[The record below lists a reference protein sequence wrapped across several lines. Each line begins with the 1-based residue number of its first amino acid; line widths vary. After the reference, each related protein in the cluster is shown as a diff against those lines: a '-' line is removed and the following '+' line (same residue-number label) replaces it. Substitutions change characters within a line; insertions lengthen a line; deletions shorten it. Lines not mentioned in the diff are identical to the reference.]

1 MKFNSKTLKLAAS
14 AGLLSIFGALGLT
27 GIQAS
32 VASGGSAE
40 TISWVSGNRD
50 TASVSYGEFQ
60 NLEVTV
66 SQTQNLTSQGVVVD
80 WSGMNPSVPGEF
92 SRNYMQIM
100 QCWGTATNAL
110 PEGCQWGTPQ
120 TATQNLVGTFAANRE
135 LAEDEDPLQEY
146 IGSSFQVP
154 PPSSLPDLKI
164 FRVPF
169 KPVNGSPTFVYE
181 KYFAPES
188 TNEVTAAPVG
198 ADGTGTAVFE
208 VQTSLEAPHLGCGGV
223 VDGNPVKCWLVI
235 VPRGAHYMNGEAV
248 PSDLSL
254 SGSPLSASNWANR
267 IQVPLGF
274 SPLSYACPIGNA
286 ERRVVGSEL
295 VSEAMTS
302 WQPELCQSTA
312 TFGFSQIGDGEA
324 RRQIV
329 SNIEGSS
336 GLGFVNK
343 PLSAEETGTAR
354 LVYTPVTTSAI
365 VVAFN
370 IENQFK
376 NTSQYFSENGKL
388 VTSLKLN
395 ARLMAKLLTQ
405 SYRSDVPGGNL
416 AAHVANNPR
425 SLRHDPEF
433 LALNPRFRDFVNNAE
448 PGGMVVTLGSSDIAS
463 MVWAWIRSDAS
474 ARAFLAGTPD
484 QYGMVLNKYYKNLG
498 LSTDLGIETFPKAD
512 LTTYRSNNSVPAP
525 GFGTLDLR
533 PYSNDLL
540 EGALQVRRADPRAKS
555 VWDPTKTPAQFVS
568 GGAQTIGQRFLL
580 AITDLPSA
588 KRFGLSMA
596 TLVNADGSEKS
607 PTESNIATSISSKV
621 QDPTSGMF
629 VSPADSAVDA
639 GYPLSTLTY
648 AVTNPCTQTA
658 TAVTDYAD
666 FLQFATGDGQI
677 SGEGVGQLPEG
688 YIPLTNSLKQSAQ
701 DSIARLRAADIQV
714 NCPVIPPVD
723 PEVPPITPIEEPQID
738 NNFPEIDGGTENG
751 GSSKNTIAY
760 RTKTELSS
768 SPLLSNLLIS
778 SALLGFPAFV
788 IGNLSNRRK
797 SKAKTT
803 NI

>member
-27 GIQAS
+27 GIQSSIAS
-32 VASGGSAE
+32 AGSEE
-40 TISWVSGNRD
+40 TIAWTSVSRD
-50 TASVSYGEFQ
+50 SSSVSYSEFQ

-80 WSGMNPSVPGEF
+80 WRGMNPSVPGEY

-100 QCWGTATNAL
+100 QCWGTASNAL

-135 LAEDEDPLQEY
+135 LAEDEDPNQEY
-146 IGSSFQVP
+146 IGSRFQVP
-154 PPSSLPDLKI
+154 PPSTLPDLKI

-169 KPVNGSPTFVYE
+169 QPVNGSPTFVYE

-208 VQTSLEAPHLGCGGV
+208 VQTSLEAPHLGCGGLV
-223 VDGNPVKCWLVI
+223 NGNAVNCWLVI
-235 VPRGAHYMNGEAV
+235 IPRGAHYMNGDAV

-295 VSEAMTS
+295 VSEAVTS

-312 TFGFSQIGDGEA
+312 TFGYSQIGDGEA

-336 GLGFVNK
+336 GLGFINK
-343 PLSAEETGTAR
+343 PLTAEETGTAR

-376 NTSQYFSENGKL
+376 NTSPYFSENGKL

-405 SYRSDVPGGNL
+405 SYRSDVPGGNI
-416 AAHVANNPR
+416 APHVSNNPR

-448 PGGMVVTLGSSDIAS
+448 PGGMVVTLGSSDVAAL
-463 MVWAWIRSDAS
+463 VWAWIRSDAS
-474 ARAFLAGTPD
+474 AKAFLAGTPD
-484 QYGMVLNKYYKNLG
+484 QYGMVLNKYYKNLA
-498 LSTDLGIETFPKAD
+498 LNSDLGIETFPKAD
-512 LTTYRSNNSVPAP
+512 LTNYRSNNSVPSP

-533 PYSNDLL
+533 PYANDLL
-540 EGALQVRRADPRAKS
+540 EGALQVRRADPRSKS

-596 TLVNADGSEKS
+596 TLVNSDGSEKS
-607 PTESNIATSISSKV
+607 PTAGNIATSIAAKV
-621 QDPTSGMF
+621 QDPTTGML
-629 VSPADSAVDA
+629 VSPSDSSSDS

-658 TAVTDYAD
+658 TAVANYAD
-666 FLQFATGDGQI
+666 FLDFATGDGQTL
-677 SGEGVGQLPEG
+677 GEGVGQLPEG
-688 YIPLTNSLKQSAQ
+688 YVPLTNTLKQAAQ
-701 DSIARLRAADIQV
+701 DSIARLRSADIQV

-723 PEVPPITPIEEPQID
+723 PGVPPTTPPDNNQID
-738 NNFPEIDGGTENG
+738 PGFPPIDGGTDPVEAT
-751 GSSKNTIAY
+751 KNVIAY
-760 RTKTELSS
+760 RTTTQLNN
-768 SPLLSNLLIS
+768 SPLLTNLLIS

-788 IGNLSNRRK
+788 MGNLAIR
-797 SKAKTT
+797 SKAKKQR
-803 NI
+803 

>member
-1 MKFNSKTLKLAAS
+1 MFSSKTLKLAAS

-27 GIQAS
+27 GIQSSIAS
-32 VASGGSAE
+32 AGSEE
-40 TISWVSGNRD
+40 TIAWVSGNRD
-50 TASVSYGEFQ
+50 SSSVSYSEFQ

-80 WSGMNPSVPGEF
+80 WQGMNPSVPGEY

-100 QCWGTATNAL
+100 QCWGTASNAL
-110 PEGCQWGTPQ
+110 IEGCQWGTPQ

-135 LAEDEDPLQEY
+135 LSEDEDPNQEY
-146 IGSSFQVP
+146 IGSRFQVP
-154 PPSSLPDLKI
+154 PPSTLPDLKI

-169 KPVNGSPTFVYE
+169 QPVNGSSTFVYE

-188 TNEVTAAPVG
+188 TNELTAAPVG

-208 VQTSLEAPHLGCGGV
+208 VQTSLEAPHLGCGGF
-223 VDGNPVKCWLVI
+223 VDGNSVNCWLVL
-235 VPRGAHYMNGEAV
+235 VPRGAHYLNGEPV

-274 SPLSYACPIGNA
+274 APLSYSCPIGNA

-295 VSEAMTS
+295 VSEAVTS

-312 TFGFSQIGDGEA
+312 TFGYSQIGDGEA

-329 SNIEGSS
+329 SNLEGSS

-343 PLSAEETGTAR
+343 PLTAEEAGNAR
-354 LVYTPVTTSAI
+354 LVYTPVTSSAI

-405 SYRSDVPGGNL
+405 SYRSDVPGGNIVS
-416 AAHVANNPR
+416 HVANNPR

-448 PGGMVVTLGSSDIAS
+448 PGGMVVTLGSSDVAS
-463 MVWAWIRSDAS
+463 LVWAWIRSDSS

-512 LTTYRSNNSVPAP
+512 LTNYRSNNSVPAP

-533 PYSNDLL
+533 PYANDLF
-540 EGALQVRRADPRAKS
+540 ESALQVRRADSKAKS
-555 VWDPTKTPAQFVS
+555 IWDPSKIPAQFVS

-588 KRFGLSMA
+588 KRFGLSLA
-596 TLVNADGSEKS
+596 TLVGSDGSEKN
-607 PTESNIATSISSKV
+607 PTAENIATSISAKV
-621 QDPTSGMF
+621 QDPTSGML
-629 VSPADSAVDA
+629 VSPSEPAADS

-658 TAVTDYAD
+658 TAVSNYAD
-666 FLQFATGDGQI
+666 FLAFATGPGQTL
-677 SGEGVGQLPEG
+677 GEAVGQLPEG
-688 YIPLTNSLKQSAQ
+688 YLPLANALKQAAQ
-701 DSIARLRAADIQV
+701 DSIARLRSADIQV
-714 NCPVIPPVD
+714 DCPVIPPVD
-723 PEVPPITPIEEPQID
+723 PGVAPTTPPTNTVID
-738 NNFPEIDGGTENG
+738 PGFPAIDGGTEPVAAA
-751 GSSKNTIAY
+751 KNVIAY
-760 RTKTELSS
+760 RTKTELNT
-768 SPLLSNLLIS
+768 SPLITNLLIS

-788 IGNLSNRRK
+788 IGNLSIRRK
-797 SKAKTT
+797 SKPAKT
-803 NI
+803 NF

>member
-1 MKFNSKTLKLAAS
+1 MRINSKTLKLAAS
-14 AGLLSIFGALGLT
+14 AALLSIFGALGLT

-40 TISWVSGNRD
+40 TITWVSGNRD
-50 TASVSYGEFQ
+50 TSSVSYAEFQ

-100 QCWGTATNAL
+100 QCWGTSNNAL

-135 LAEDEDPLQEY
+135 LAENEDPLQEY
-146 IGSSFQVP
+146 LGSSFQVP

-169 KPVNGSPTFVYE
+169 KPVNGSSTFVYE

-223 VDGNPVKCWLVI
+223 VDGNPVKCWLVL
-235 VPRGAHYMNGEAV
+235 VPRGAHYMTGELV

-295 VSEAMTS
+295 VSEAITS

-329 SNIEGSS
+329 SNIEGSA

-343 PLSAEETGTAR
+343 PLSESETGNAR
-354 LVYTPVTTSAI
+354 LVYTPLTTSAI

-395 ARLMAKLLTQ
+395 PRLLAKLLTQ
-405 SYRSDVPGGNL
+405 SYRADVPGGNS
-416 AAHVANNPR
+416 AVHVSNNPR

-433 LALNPRFRDFVNNAE
+433 LALNPRFRDFVTNAE
-448 PGGMVVTLGSSDIAS
+448 PGGIVVTLGSSDIAS
-463 MVWAWIRSDAS
+463 MVWAWIRSDSS
-474 ARAFLAGTPD
+474 ARAFLAGSPD
-484 QYGMVLNKYYKNLG
+484 EFGMVLNKYYKNLSLG
-498 LSTDLGIETFPKAD
+498 TDLGIETFPKAD
-512 LTTYRSNNSVPAP
+512 LTNYRPNNSVPAP

-568 GGAQTIGQRFLL
+568 GGPQTIGQRFLL

-588 KRFGLSMA
+588 KRFGLSLA
-596 TLVNADGSEKS
+596 TLVGSEGSAKT
-607 PTESNIATSISSKV
+607 PTSENIATSIAAKV
-621 QDPTSGMF
+621 QDPTTGML
-629 VSPADSAVDA
+629 VSPADLGSDP

-658 TAVTDYAD
+658 TAVANYAD
-666 FLQFATGDGQI
+666 FLDFATGSGQI
-677 SGEGVGQLPEG
+677 PGEGFGQLPDG
-688 YIPLTNSLKQSAQ
+688 YLPLTNSLKLVAQ
-701 DSIARLRAADIQV
+701 DSIARLRSADIQTD
-714 NCPVIPPVD
+714 CPVVPPVD
-723 PEVPPITPIEEPQID
+723 PEAPPVTPVEDVEV
-738 NNFPEIDGGTENG
+738 DGGIPIIEG
-751 GSSKNTIAY
+751 GSEPVPAVKNVIAY
-760 RTKTELSS
+760 RTKTQLTN
-768 SPLLSNLLIS
+768 SPLVTNLLIS

-788 IGNLSNRRK
+788 VGNLSMRRK
-797 SKAKTT
+797 SNKAKT
-803 NI
+803 NF

>member
-27 GIQAS
+27 GIQSS
-32 VASGGSAE
+32 VASAGSE
-40 TISWVSGNRD
+40 LTIAWDSGSRD
-50 TASVSYGEFQ
+50 SASVSYQEFQ
-60 NLEVTV
+60 DLEVTV

-80 WSGMNPSVPGEF
+80 WRGMNPSVPGEF

-100 QCWGTATNAL
+100 QCWGTATNAV

-135 LAEDEDPLQEY
+135 LSEGEDPLQEY
-146 IGSSFQVP
+146 VGSRFQVP
-154 PPSSLPDLKI
+154 PPSTLPDLKI

-169 KPVNGSPTFVYE
+169 QPVNGVSTFVYE
-181 KYFAPES
+181 QYFAPES

-208 VQTSLEAPHLGCGGV
+208 IQTSLEAPHLGCGGV
-223 VDGNPVKCWLVI
+223 VDGSPVKCWLVL
-235 VPRGAHYMNGEAV
+235 VPRGAHYMTGESV

-295 VSEAMTS
+295 VSEAITS
-302 WQPELCQSTA
+302 WQPELCQNTA

-343 PLSAEETGTAR
+343 PLTATEAGTAR
-354 LVYTPVTTSAI
+354 LVYTPVATSAI

-376 NTSQYFSENGKL
+376 NTSPYFSENGKL

-405 SYRSDVPGGNL
+405 SYRADVPGGNL

-433 LALNPRFRDFVNNAE
+433 LALNPRFRDFVINAE
-448 PGGMVVTLGSSDIAS
+448 PAGIVVTLGSSDIAS
-463 MVWAWIRSDAS
+463 MVWAWIRSDSS

-484 QYGMVLNKYYKNLG
+484 QYGMVLNKYYKNLE
-498 LSTDLGIETFPKAD
+498 LNSDLGIETFPKAD
-512 LTTYRSNNSVPAP
+512 LTNYRPNNSVPAP

-533 PYSNDLL
+533 PYSNDLF

-555 VWDPTKTPAQFVS
+555 IWDPTKIPAQFVS
-568 GGAQTIGQRFLL
+568 GGPQTIGQRFLL

-588 KRFGLSMA
+588 RRFGLSMA
-596 TLVNADGSEKS
+596 TLVNPDGTEKN
-607 PTESNIATSISSKV
+607 PTSASISESISAKV
-621 QDPTSGMF
+621 QDATSGML
-629 VSPADSAVDA
+629 VSPSDLSADP

-658 TAVTDYAD
+658 TAVTNYAD
-666 FLQFATGDGQI
+666 FLAFATGPGQTA
-677 SGEGVGQLPEG
+677 GEEVGQLPEG
-688 YIPLTNSLKQSAQ
+688 YIPLTSSLQQAAQ
-701 DSIARLRAADIQV
+701 DSIARLRSADIQV

-723 PEVPPITPIEEPQID
+723 PGEPPVTPSEEPAID
-738 NNFPEIDGGTENG
+738 NGLPSVDPGSENSG
-751 GSSKNTIAY
+751 ATRNQIAY
-760 RTKTELSS
+760 RTKTQLAN
-768 SPLLSNLLIS
+768 SPLFTNLLIS

-788 IGNLSNRRK
+788 VGNLSIRRK
-797 SKAKTT
+797 AKSANT
-803 NI
+803 NF

>member
-27 GIQAS
+27 GIQSS
-32 VASGGSAE
+32 VASAGSEE
-40 TISWVSGNRD
+40 TIAWASGNRD
-50 TASVSYGEFQ
+50 SGSVSYSEFQ
-60 NLEVTV
+60 NLEVTI

-80 WSGMNPSVPGEF
+80 WRGMNPSVPGEY

-135 LAEDEDPLQEY
+135 LSEDEDPNQEY
-146 IGSSFQVP
+146 IGSRFQVP
-154 PPSSLPDLKI
+154 PPSTLPDLKI

-169 KPVNGSPTFVYE
+169 QPVNGSPTFVYE

-208 VQTSLEAPHLGCGGV
+208 VQTSLEAPHLGCGGLV
-223 VDGNPVKCWLVI
+223 SGNAVNCWLVI
-235 VPRGAHYMNGEAV
+235 VPRGAHYMNGDPVPAAV
-248 PSDLSL
+248 SL

-295 VSEAMTS
+295 VSEAITS
-302 WQPELCQSTA
+302 WQPELCQTTA
-312 TFGFSQIGDGEA
+312 TFGYSQIGDGEA

-329 SNIEGSS
+329 SNIEGSA

-343 PLSAEETGTAR
+343 PLTAEETGTAR
-354 LVYTPVTTSAI
+354 LVYTPVTSSAI
-365 VVAFN
+365 VVAYN

-376 NTSQYFSENGKL
+376 NTSPYFSENGKL

-395 ARLMAKLLTQ
+395 ARLLAKLLTQ
-405 SYRSDVPGGNL
+405 SYRADVPGGNT

-448 PGGMVVTLGSSDIAS
+448 PGGLVVTLGSSDTAS
-463 MVWAWIRSDAS
+463 MVWSWIRSDAS
-474 ARAFLAGTPD
+474 AVAFLAGTPD

-498 LSTDLGIETFPKAD
+498 LNSDLGIESFPKAD
-512 LTTYRSNNSVPAP
+512 LTTYRSSNSVPSP
-525 GFGTLDLR
+525 GFSTLDLR

-540 EGALQVRRADPRAKS
+540 EGALQVRRADPRSKS
-555 VWDPTKTPAQFVS
+555 IWDPSRTPAQFVS
-568 GGAQTIGQRFLL
+568 GGPQTIGQRFLL

-588 KRFGLSMA
+588 NRFGLSTA
-596 TLVNADGSEKS
+596 TLVSGDGSESS
-607 PTESNIATSISSKV
+607 PSSVSISAGISAKV
-621 QDPTSGMF
+621 QDPFSGML
-629 VSPADSAVDA
+629 VSPTGSAA
-639 GYPLSTLTY
+639 QTGYPLSTLTY

-658 TAVTDYAD
+658 SAVGNYAD
-666 FLQFATGDGQI
+666 FLDFATGEGQTP
-677 SGEGVGQLPEG
+677 GEGVGQLPEG
-688 YIPLTNSLKQSAQ
+688 YLPLSNSLKQAAQ
-701 DSIARLRAADIQV
+701 DSIARLRSADIQV

-723 PEVPPITPIEEPQID
+723 PGVPPTAPPENNQID
-738 NNFPEIDGGTENG
+738 PVFPGTDGGTEPVEVAN
-751 GSSKNTIAY
+751 NVIAY
-760 RTKTELSS
+760 RTKTQLNN
-768 SPLLSNLLIS
+768 SPLLTNLLIS

-788 IGNLSNRRK
+788 IGNLAIRSK
-797 SKAKTT
+797 SKKQR
-803 NI
+803 